1 MNNKKLLTNLMF
13 YDTIY
18 NEKYVKNCVHN
29 QYTNYKFKYDTIESL
44 GD

>member
-1 MNNKKLLTNLMF
+1 MNNKKLLTNYMF

-18 NEKYVKNCVHN
+18 NDKYVKNGVHN
-29 QYTNYKFKYDTIESL
+29 WYTNYKFKYDIIESL